1 VNAAQLTAALHAL
14 IPLTKAMGVSVALLA
29 DEELVL
35 TAPLAGN
42 HNHAGSAFAGSLSSL
57 ASVAGWA
64 FLHQLQTRQQLDAEL
79 LLADARIRYRRPL
92 RDQLRAR
99 LVVTQPEQQRFLS
112 ALRRGGKG
120 RLRLT
125 VHLPGPER
133 PAAAFEGLYVA
144 ARRWTG

>member
-29 DEELVL
+29 DQELVL

-64 FLHQLQTRQQLDAEL
+64 FLHQLLAREQLDAEL

-92 RDQLRAR
+92 RDELRAR
-99 LVVTQPEQQRFLS
+99 LVATQPDQQRFLS
-112 ALRRGGKG
+112 ALRRGDQG

-125 VHLPGPER
+125 VHLPDRGQ
-133 PAAAFEGLYVA
+133 PAATFAGLYVA
-144 ARRWTG
+144 LPR